1 MLNKTN
7 TIRLGGG
14 GKSLVKSTTYS
25 IILFSILTISAILSD
40 TVNAARKKTTTSTK
54 RAATSSS
61 KSKSSTKRAATNK
74 ASTKRAA
81 TTKTST
87 KRAATSNKSST
98 KRAAT
103 TKASTKRAISR
114 GSTKKAV
121 TTTSTTT
128 SSAKT
133 TVCPVATF
141 LRKTYNEEKAEYIY
155 YSSKTQECTLPEGD
169 IAEVVTW
176 EKAKKDTYDKSLQ
189 TRPSW
194 ISEAET
200 AFLTCIPG
208 YVEKT
213 VDKVKTCIIA
223 SGICPVNDIVEK
235 SGTTYKN
242 PNTQEECVA
251 PEKAVVRNVKGD
263 ENLLSYTLADE
274 KAYKFECP
282 ANYYPVEDMA
292 TSLKVKCEACPT
304 GTSSTKGSSSIAD
317 CVGKDDVVEPEPVVE
332 EEAPQPVVS
341 APQVNEDEAQRLAK
355 LRIKKVEGTED
366 DYTCIDGWTNNWAV
380 ADPTNLYCSD
390 FFRKAFIMDKDGKI
404 KNIVD
409 RNNYGKNK
417 KGCPIKFD
425 NYASVIPDTSSTSL
439 PIIKL
444 QSLSDSYFS
453 SLKCTTNA
461 VNVLSR
467 DIDSKSITDN
477 ICPSTSTTKIYSRIG
492 LLKVKMNSSDIDNT
506 GVNGWTEEEYEAWDG
521 YRPIIGAYFN
531 LSLFEGRTMVN
542 STSLCRENSNAYHLY
557 NYGDDYVSKLKQ
569 YSSEKQ
575 LFKYWD

>member
-1 MLNKTN
+1 M
-7 TIRLGGG
+7 
-14 GKSLVKSTTYS
+14 
-25 IILFSILTISAILSD
+25 
-40 TVNAARKKTTTSTK
+40 
-54 RAATSSS
+54 
-61 KSKSSTKRAATNK
+61 
-74 ASTKRAA
+74 
-81 TTKTST
+81 
-87 KRAATSNKSST
+87 
-98 KRAAT
+98 
-103 TKASTKRAISR
+103 
-114 GSTKKAV
+114 

-213 VDKVKTCIIA
+213 VNKVKTCIIA
-223 SGICPVNDIVEK
+223 SGICPINDIVEK

-242 PNTQEECVA
+242 PNTQDVCLA

-304 GTSSTKGSSSIAD
+304 GTSSTKGASSIAD

-332 EEAPQPVVS
+332 DEAPQPVVS

-366 DYTCIDGWTNNWAV
+366 DYTCVDGWTNNWAV

-425 NYASVIPDTSSTSL
+425 NYVDVIPYGKSYTS
-439 PIIKL
+439 IIKL
-444 QSLSDSYFS
+444 RSLSDATFS
-453 SLKCTTNA
+453 SYKYTCMTNA

-467 DIDSKSITDN
+467 DIDSKSITVN

-531 LSLFEGRTMVN
+531 LSLLEGRTWVAQDY
-542 STSLCRENSNAYHLY
+542 LCRNTSNAYHLY
-557 NYGDDYVSKLKQ
+557 NYGSDYVSKLKQ